1 MILNNDLKKIAFS
14 IWVLLNE
21 MKEIFNLVETRES
34 IKSDFLLE
42 FLWKEI
48 STYRIQGLN
57 ICSVVSNYQNQFK
70 NVCT

>member
-21 MKEIFNLVETRES
+21 RKEIFNLVETRES

-42 FLWKEI
+42 F
-48 STYRIQGLN
+48 
-57 ICSVVSNYQNQFK
+57 F
-70 NVCT
+70 

>member
-1 MILNNDLKKIAFS
+1 MILNDLKKIVFS

-42 FLWKEI
+42 F
-48 STYRIQGLN
+48 
-57 ICSVVSNYQNQFK
+57 F
-70 NVCT
+70 